1 MSVKRTAVEIELDH
15 PDMREIK
22 AVSSR
27 IEAATGRKP
36 DILLYGEFEADGDLV
51 FSSPL
56 KALGYLRNGKIK
68 AKVDGEVLNVTVTLI
83 ERAYVL
89 V

>member
-1 MSVKRTAVEIELDH
+1 MIKRATVEIELDH

-27 IEAATGRKP
+27 IEAATERKP
-36 DILLYGEFEADGDLV
+36 EVLLYGEFEADGDLV

-56 KALGYLRNGKIK
+56 KVLGYLRKGKIK